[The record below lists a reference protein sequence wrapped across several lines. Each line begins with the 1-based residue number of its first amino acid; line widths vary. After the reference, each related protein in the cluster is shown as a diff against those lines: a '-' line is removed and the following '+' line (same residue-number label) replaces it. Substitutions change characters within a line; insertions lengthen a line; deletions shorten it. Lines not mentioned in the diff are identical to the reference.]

1 MGFVAGAIENSF
13 HQPATEPAVLD
24 GRLYSNWPHP
34 GNCRSLVKKIAADNL
49 AVELRHDTEEMRMRK
64 QHGHEF
70 STDLDGGNIRREVVL
85 GGDRGKRIENDP
97 GAWLDVGRKSRTK
110 FD

>member
-24 GRLYSNWPHP
+24 GRLYSNRADP
-34 GNCRSLVKKIAADNL
+34 GNCRALVKKIAADNL
-49 AVELRHDTEEMRMRK
+49 AVELRHDAEEMRMRE

-70 STDLDGGNIRREVVL
+70 STDLDRRNIGGEIVL
-85 GGDRGKRIENDP
+85 DSNGAKRVEDDP
-97 GAWLDVGRKSRTK
+97 RAWLNV
-110 FD
+110 